1 MTKYQTLRAI
11 CIAIKA
17 DGGFVPCSAEMAEQ
31 IIGAVRLRPDV
42 HLMHWPQSGGIVVT
56 IVY

>member
-1 MTKYQTLRAI
+1 MTKYRILRAI

-31 IIGAVRLRPDV
+31 IIEGVRLRPDV
-42 HLMHWPQSGGIVVT
+42 HLMHWPLRGGIVVT